1 MNPISFLL
9 IALVVAAIGI
19 LVAVAAH
26 RQPSRPEAAMEE
38 FRREMEALA
47 PRDRAHPR
55 GAAPDVTDSGPVGDA
70 GEDVPPATD
79 DED

>member
-19 LVAVAAH
+19 LVAVVMH
-26 RQPSRPEAAMEE
+26 RQPSRPEAAMKE

-47 PRDRAHPR
+47 PRDRSRPA
-55 GAAPDVTDSGPVGDA
+55 GAAPEGTADGPSGDA
-70 GEDVPPATD
+70 GEDVPPATE